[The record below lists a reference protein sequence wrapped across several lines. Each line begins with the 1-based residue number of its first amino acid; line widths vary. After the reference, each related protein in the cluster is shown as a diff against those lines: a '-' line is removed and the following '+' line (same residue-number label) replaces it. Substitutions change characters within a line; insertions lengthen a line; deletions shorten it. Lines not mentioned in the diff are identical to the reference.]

1 MSAVFTLFFEPLDV
15 LHFREPRPWDA
26 GSHVLSRSSFPT
38 PGSLR
43 GALRSALLSQLDADF
58 GSSDPYYGVKEGWAQ
73 RLLGGRTDPG
83 QITIRGPLLAIS
95 RELHKSAQATQQK
108 PEPLFLPPQDLV
120 CRKGSPR
127 VHRLRL
133 RELATID
140 EQVAPRR
147 WHFSGTELLRETRT
161 HLPWTSAELTKETLA
176 GKYLVTAAGVAR
188 YRRHTDD
195 GDLELPKIESLADYL
210 KQGGQAQADHAALL
224 AEKSVY
230 QVESRIGIAR
240 DPDSLTVHEG
250 MFYLALSYR
259 FAPGAGLAI
268 EVEASPGDST
278 GEQGAELGRALSRL
292 HSQVIPLGGR
302 GHRARVHVSQGS
314 LIDPLWSVGSQA
326 QASSQTSVW
335 LITPLPWPVD
345 QKERPKDVVSLIT
358 DRPQVIGGFDQ
369 AKRCP
374 KPLRH
379 ALPAGSVLY
388 LKDGASWESV
398 RSGLRA
404 SQGDANAQE
413 DRCLGYGTALL
424 TPA

>member
-120 CRKGSPR
+120 CRKGSPH

-147 WHFSGTELLRETRT
+147 WHFGGTALHRETRT
-161 HLPWTSAELTKETLA
+161 HLPWTSAELKKETLA

-188 YRRHTDD
+188 YRRHADD
-195 GDLELPKIESLADYL
+195 DDLELPKTESLADYL

-240 DPDSLTVHEG
+240 DPDSLTVQEG
-250 MFYLALSYR
+250 MFYLAQSYR

-268 EVEASPGDST
+268 EVEASSS
-278 GEQGAELGRALSRL
+278 GEQEAALGQALSAL
-292 HSQVIPLGGR
+292 HGQVIPLGGR
-302 GHRARVHVSQGS
+302 SHRARVHVSQGS
-314 LIDPLWSVGSQA
+314 LVDPLWSVASQA

-345 QKERPKDVVSLIT
+345 QQERPKEVVSLIS

-388 LKDGASWESV
+388 LKEGASWESV
-398 RSGLRA
+398 RDGFLA
-404 SQGDANAQE
+404 SQGNDQE

-424 TPA
+424 TPI